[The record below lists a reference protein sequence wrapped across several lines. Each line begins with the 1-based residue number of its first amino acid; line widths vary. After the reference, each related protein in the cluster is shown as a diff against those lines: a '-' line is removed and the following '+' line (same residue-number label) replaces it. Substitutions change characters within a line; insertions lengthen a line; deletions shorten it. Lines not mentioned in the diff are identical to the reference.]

1 MAKASP
7 VHGLSSQASLA
18 DNAHLIIRAS
28 LDDVYRWSS
37 FVDQPYAVH
46 ELHNLRIAAKRLR
59 YTLELFLSVLSPQAT
74 AAIEALTRL
83 QDILGELHDHD
94 VMIALLRL
102 CLGSQDSGS
111 TYEYA
116 LLQTRKQS
124 KKGDMTLPAGLV
136 ATLINPTNTPNAQER
151 YGLEHLLL
159 SLQTQREQL
168 YTDFRQH
175 WYYLQLRDFRREI
188 LDIGERNP

>member
-1 MAKASP
+1 MAKASSI
-7 VHGLSSQASLA
+7 HGLSSQASLA
-18 DNAHLIIRAS
+18 DNAHIIIKAR

-59 YTLELFLSVLSPQAT
+59 YTLEIFFSTLAPQAT
-74 AAIEALTRL
+74 AVIEALTCL

-102 CLGSQDSGS
+102 CLGGQDSGNA
-111 TYEYA
+111 YEYA
-116 LLQTRKQS
+116 LLQARKQS
-124 KKGDMTLPAGLV
+124 KKGDMTLPPGLV
-136 ATLINPTNTPNAQER
+136 AALLNPATAPNAQER

-159 SLQTQREQL
+159 NLQAQREQL

-175 WYYLQLRDFRREI
+175 WYYLQIRDFRREVLST
-188 LDIGERNP
+188 LDT